1 MTTGFDVYETLLHLL
16 LEQIDVEK
24 TDTKYF
30 NLNND
35 RVNSLKGRSLFTQI
49 KDRNCTEAH
58 IPKSLC
64 ICGTFLNIK
73 QSSPLIELAAVYMVN
88 YINEVILKDSKD
100 ICVKYELKEI
110 IDAQLTKDGER
121 NRYLVI
127 FKVSPNDAIFDGT
140 VVEKDMNSPELNHKF
155 NILDRIQRISSYGT
169 TSKCINIYFLRSFC
183 YCKIQ
188 NG

>member
-1 MTTGFDVYETLLHLL
+1 
-16 LEQIDVEK
+16 
-24 TDTKYF
+24 
-30 NLNND
+30 
-35 RVNSLKGRSLFTQI
+35 
-49 KDRNCTEAH
+49 
-58 IPKSLC
+58 
-64 ICGTFLNIK
+64 
-73 QSSPLIELAAVYMVN
+73 MVN

>member
-1 MTTGFDVYETLLHLL
+1 MTTWFDVYETLLHLL

-100 ICVKYELKEI
+100 ICVK
-110 IDAQLTKDGER
+110 
-121 NRYLVI
+121 
-127 FKVSPNDAIFDGT
+127 
-140 VVEKDMNSPELNHKF
+140 
-155 NILDRIQRISSYGT
+155 
-169 TSKCINIYFLRSFC
+169 
-183 YCKIQ
+183 
-188 NG
+188 